1 MSLLHTPALKTLAHY
16 LAGKFDNREQ
26 AIAEPTWYV
35 SLTLWQ
41 RPTPL
46 FADDS
51 ITLFI
56 EQANSMTLDQPYR
69 QRILRLQATSDGELQ
84 GQYYALKDF
93 TAWKGAASDRQRLQQ
108 LTSEHL
114 DLLPGCLLTITCQ
127 HNQFDANL
135 SPGSQCSFTYQ
146 GKTTYVSLGFQASG
160 NRLLVYDK
168 GIDPVTG
175 QGLWGA
181 LMGPFQFSKREDFS
195 HELP

>member
-1 MSLLHTPALKTLAHY
+1 MSSLHTPTLKTLAQC

-41 RPTPL
+41 RPTSL
-46 FADDS
+46 FAEDS

-69 QRILRLQATSDGELQ
+69 QRILRLQATSDSGLQ

-93 TAWKGAASDRQRLQQ
+93 AAWKGAASDRQRLQQ
-108 LTSEHL
+108 LTSDHV
-114 DLLPGCLLTITCQ
+114 DMLPGCLLTITCEN
-127 HNQFDANL
+127 NQFNANL
-135 SPGSQCSFTYQ
+135 SLGNQCSFTYQ
-146 GKTTYVSLGFQASG
+146 GKTTYVSLGFQASA
-160 NRLLVYDK
+160 NNFLSYDK
-168 GIDPVTG
+168 GIDPATG